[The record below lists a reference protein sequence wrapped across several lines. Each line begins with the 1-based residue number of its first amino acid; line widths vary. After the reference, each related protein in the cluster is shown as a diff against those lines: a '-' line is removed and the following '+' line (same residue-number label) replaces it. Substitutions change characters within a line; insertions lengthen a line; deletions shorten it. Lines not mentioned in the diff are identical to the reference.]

1 MSAPGGTRGTVLVL
15 GVGTG
20 LGPAVARR
28 FGREGYR
35 VALVARNRDRLA
47 ALAAQL
53 AGEGVEAA
61 PFTAD
66 LSRPAEVPELVER
79 VRARFGR
86 IDVVVFA
93 PLDLAGFTPAAELTA
108 QAAGRLVDLYYL
120 TPVALVRAVLDE
132 LRGGGSVL
140 IAQSVSATEPAPD
153 LSGIGPAMAATRNY
167 AQSLAAE
174 VARHGVHVATLQ
186 IGGMIT
192 GSAVHAALRSGA
204 IDPDVDFPEL
214 DPADVAEE
222 LWRSHTARD
231 RPDGRFPP
239 LG

>member
-1 MSAPGGTRGTVLVL
+1 MSAPTAVLL

-20 LGPAVARR
+20 LGPALARR
-28 FGREGYR
+28 FGREGHR
-35 VALVARNRDRLA
+35 VALVARDHDRLA
-47 ALAAQL
+47 ALAGEL
-53 AGEGVEAA
+53 AGEGVEAE

-66 LSRPAEVPELVER
+66 LSHPAEVPDLVER

-86 IDVVVFA
+86 IDVVVCA
-93 PLDLAGFTPAAELTA
+93 PLDLSGFTPAAELTP
-108 QAAGRLVDLYYL
+108 QVAGRLVDLYYL
-120 TPVALVRAVLDE
+120 TPVAVVRAVLGE
-132 LRGGGSVL
+132 LRERGGGSVL
-140 IAQSVSATEPAPD
+140 IAQSVSATHPAPR

-167 AQSLAAE
+167 AQSLFAE

-204 IDPDVDFPEL
+204 ITPDVDFPEL
-214 DPADVAEE
+214 DPAEVAEA
-222 LWRSHTARD
+222 LWRSHTERD
-231 RPDGRFPP
+231 RPDGRIPA